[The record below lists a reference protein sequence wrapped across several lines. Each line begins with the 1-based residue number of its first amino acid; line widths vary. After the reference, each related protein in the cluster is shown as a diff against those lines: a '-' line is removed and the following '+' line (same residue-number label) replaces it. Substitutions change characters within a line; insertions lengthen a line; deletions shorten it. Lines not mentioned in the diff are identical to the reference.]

1 MRRVTT
7 NKRSLRRKI
16 THCISNPKRSI
27 HICLMCC
34 KCEPL
39 AIFNV
44 DVHLVKILWA
54 KEPQFEEIIRKP
66 ISTRNGKMSSDPGVQ
81 TRGALLM
88 VAIIQSGKHIP
99 GFVGQPSEHFLQSL
113 TLQMG
118 RVVVQLSGQR
128 LQRVAV
134 GSTDNDFPY

>member
-1 MRRVTT
+1 MY
-7 NKRSLRRKI
+7 
-16 THCISNPKRSI
+16 
-27 HICLMCC
+27 ICLMCC
-34 KCEPL
+34 KSKPL

-44 DVHLVKILWA
+44 DVYPVKIVWA
-54 KEPQFEEIIRKP
+54 KEPQFEKIQRKP
-66 ISTRNGKMSSDPGVQ
+66 ISTRNRKMSSYPGVQ

-88 VAIIQSGKHIP
+88 VTIIQPGKHIP
-99 GFVGQPSEHFLQSL
+99 RLVGQPSEHVLQSL